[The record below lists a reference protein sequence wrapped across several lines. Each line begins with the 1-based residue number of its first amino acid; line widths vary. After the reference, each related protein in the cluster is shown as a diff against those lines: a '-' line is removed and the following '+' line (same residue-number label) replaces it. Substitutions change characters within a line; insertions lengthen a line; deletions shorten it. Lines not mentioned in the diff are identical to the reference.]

1 MHSWVC
7 RFAGLVVLGSCY
19 IPFYPSLSPKTIP
32 TRRSN
37 TWSYMPVPPMCGEL
51 CLSPTPVRADLTY
64 GSSSQ
69 PESKQNPMDVLT
81 SAGFAIP
88 SCILMV
94 MICESWIRCAVT
106 HSSRKA
112 PSDCLFNYICPMYYT
127 CCICSTRTAKV
138 SANNNKDLHLA
149 SPPMC
154 WKRLLRTTC
163 NSVQFVGTG

>member
-1 MHSWVC
+1 MLYPILSQFITKNHPHPHKEIQYMELY
-7 RFAGLVVLGSCY
+7 AGAANVWRAVSQS
-19 IPFYPSLSPKTIP
+19 YPS
-32 TRRSN
+32 
-37 TWSYMPVPPMCGEL
+37 
-51 CLSPTPVRADLTY
+51 VRADLTY